1 MAYKNIVIT
10 PPKVPN
16 QDTAKESQ
24 FYRGFSTIGNLEN
37 VKVYDAVL
45 VKQDLINHFNTK
57 KGERLMN
64 PEFGTIIWDLLYD
77 PLTETLKQDIE
88 SDVRNI
94 LNSDPRIKPIAVSI
108 DEKDFGILIEVTM
121 TYSAND
127 ETDTMRF
134 AFDKDIGLIAQ

>member
-24 FYRGFSTIGNLEN
+24 FYRGFSTIDNLSN
-37 VKVYDAVL
+37 VKIYDSLL

-77 PLTETLKQDIE
+77 PLTEALKQDIE
-88 SDVRNI
+88 ADVRTI
-94 LNSDPRIKPIAVSI
+94 LNSDPRINPIAVSI
-108 DEKDFGILIEVTM
+108 DEKDFGILIEVSM

-127 ETDTMRF
+127 ESDTMRF
-134 AFDKDIGLIAQ
+134 AFDKDAGLIAQ